1 MFTLSLGGTNPAPP
15 NTWRGTIEKPA
26 AAAAVFPRNS
36 RRETP
41 LFDPLFNRFNS
52 SILHLAGAILHL
64 VGENV
69 DGFPGHGS
77 AALPR
82 QARLGRAPFV

>member
-15 NTWRGTIEKPA
+15 KTCLGTIEKPA
-26 AAAAVFPRNS
+26 AAAAVFPKNS

-41 LFDPLFNRFNS
+41 LFEPLFNRFNS
-52 SILHLAGAILHL
+52 SISHPDGAILHL

-69 DGFPGHGS
+69 D
-77 AALPR
+77 
-82 QARLGRAPFV
+82 